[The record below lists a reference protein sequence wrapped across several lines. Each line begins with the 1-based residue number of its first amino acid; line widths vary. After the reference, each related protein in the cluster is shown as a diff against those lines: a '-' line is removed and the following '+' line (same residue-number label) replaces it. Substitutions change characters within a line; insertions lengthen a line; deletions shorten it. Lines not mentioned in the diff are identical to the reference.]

1 MVFIESAFW
10 GDERSTKNVTQVLKD
25 KIVGNKLTVEK
36 VDDQLIPAFT
46 VAPKSE
52 LSREDVKKIR
62 EQAEK
67 ACGGADQDC
76 VKLRTSELTQGALR
90 EKANAEVAE
99 GAAQIIKGKRLTV
112 TVRDAK
118 GNLERKVVPENG
130 KFELEGLSA
139 TDPRKAGEFL
149 PSAESVRSAF
159 LTFTGVSLSTFIWVF
174 GVAATFTLFSQ
185 LGWKY
190 ATPVLTLIAL
200 IIPNSGYVMIIGY
213 FMTRSFIDNYVHSV

>member
-10 GDERSTKNVTQVLKD
+10 GDEKSTKNVTQVLKD
-25 KIVGNKLTVEK
+25 KVVGNKLLVEK

-52 LSREDVKKIR
+52 LTPSDVKKIR

-76 VKLRTSELTQGALR
+76 IKLRSSELTQGALR
-90 EKANAEVAE
+90 EKANNEVAE
-99 GAAQIIKGKRLTV
+99 GAAAIIKGKRLTV
-112 TVRDAK
+112 NVRDEK
-118 GNLERKVVPENG
+118 GNMIRKVVPENG

-139 TDPRKAGEFL
+139 TDPRKAGQLL
-149 PSAESVRSAF
+149 PPADSFRAAF
-159 LTFTGVSLSTFIWVF
+159 VNFTGISVSSFVWVF
-174 GVAATFTLFSQ
+174 GVVATYTLFSQ

-190 ATPVLTLIAL
+190 GTPVLTFIAL
-200 IIPNSGYVMIIGY
+200 VIPNSGYVIILGY
-213 FMTRSFIDNYVHSV
+213 FIGKSFVDNYINLV